1 MYFLSASNLPSS
13 VRLAGTLGKGEAQG
27 SFASGNDVGRAERM
41 QASTWGQQPRK
52 LLDTFAKRDFK
63 GPGRNS
69 TLS

>member
-41 QASTWGQQPRK
+41 QASTWGQQP
-52 LLDTFAKRDFK
+52 
-63 GPGRNS
+63 
-69 TLS
+69 